1 MNDTTPRLIKVGYA
15 ISQLFNVLLLP
26 RHKYTNA
33 NESVSGRCH
42 RCGWKCAE
50 KVINTREQID
60 AAQDLQTLD
69 AVRWDAPTPETAPEK
84 TDPQPA

>member
-1 MNDTTPRLIKVGYA
+1 MNDTTPRYIKVGDA

-33 NESVSGRCH
+33 NESISGRCH

-50 KVINTREQID
+50 KVINAIFYVFEKDHCRKAYIAD
-60 AAQDLQTLD
+60 
-69 AVRWDAPTPETAPEK
+69 VRRARSLIEEYERSN
-84 TDPQPA
+84 

>member
-1 MNDTTPRLIKVGYA
+1 VNDTTHATLKVGYA

-33 NESVSGRCH
+33 NESISGRCH

-50 KVINTREQID
+50 KIIN
-60 AAQDLQTLD
+60 ALFY
-69 AVRWDAPTPETAPEK
+69 VFEK
-84 TDPQPA
+84 EHCKKAYEADVSRAKQLVALTENQE